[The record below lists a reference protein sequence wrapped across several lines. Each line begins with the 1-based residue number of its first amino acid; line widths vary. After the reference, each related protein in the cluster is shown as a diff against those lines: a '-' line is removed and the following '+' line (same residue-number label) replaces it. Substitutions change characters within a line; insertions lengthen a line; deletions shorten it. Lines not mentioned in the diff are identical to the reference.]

1 MQKPQNARALD
12 YPAIRTRIISPTL
25 SRPHPTKVDRLKI
38 KATKSSTSYLLFL
51 NLNTYKYRIP
61 RKACAPLLFSNQINP
76 ITLRNGVLAHLGRP
90 LMENEALPQPR
101 VTLLPHVRLTVICTQ
116 CRFCG
121 PNTSVVF
128 PKRSKQFFIHTYAS
142 RQLPSSFDPATNFSV
157 CSKFSSSIY
166 SLHYISIDGENT

>member
-25 SRPHPTKVDRLKI
+25 SRTPTRQKLMDLKI
-38 KATKSSTSYLLFL
+38 KATKSSTF
-51 NLNTYKYRIP
+51 NLDTYKYRIP

-101 VTLLPHVRLTVICTQ
+101 VPLRPHVRLTVICTQ

-121 PNTSVVF
+121 PNTSAVF

-157 CSKFSSSIY
+157 CSKFFSSID
-166 SLHYISIDGENT
+166 SLHYIS

>member
-25 SRPHPTKVDRLKI
+25 SRPPPPTKVDGFKN
-38 KATKSSTSYLLFL
+38 KSYQVKYFVLIIFKSRYLQVPD
-51 NLNTYKYRIP
+51 TEESM
-61 RKACAPLLFSNQINP
+61 CAPLLFSNQINP

-101 VTLLPHVRLTVICTQ
+101 VPLRPHVRLTVICTQ

-142 RQLPSSFDPATNFSV
+142 RQLPSSFDPTTNFSV
-157 CSKFSSSIY
+157 YSKFSSSIY
-166 SLHYISIDGENT
+166 SLHYIS